1 MSVFCSNTLIFAP
14 ECWKCILRGSDFKI
28 FPETGAFAASF
39 FSCSIY
45 SKLLLSIKNLIENP
59 GFGERGLLIINVYMG
74 RPRPEVW
81 PLTAFCTIYDR
92 KATCTY
98 FAYLLLMKG
107 TPFTYHTCSPKLCKC
122 TVSKISIIYKTRTR
136 LFYSHKMHLL
146 ALFCFL

>member
-1 MSVFCSNTLIFAP
+1 MLKMHS
-14 ECWKCILRGSDFKI
+14 KRLRFQN
-28 FPETGAFAASF
+28 FPRNWRLCREF

-45 SKLLLSIKNLIENP
+45 SKLLPSIKNLIENP
-59 GFGERGLLIINVYMG
+59 GFGERGLQIINVYVG
-74 RPRPEVW
+74 RPRLEVW
-81 PLTAFCTIYDR
+81 PLTAFCTVYDR
-92 KATCTY
+92 KATCTP

-146 ALFCFL
+146 ALFWFL

>member
-1 MSVFCSNTLIFAP
+1 MLKMHS
-14 ECWKCILRGSDFKI
+14 KRLRFQN
-28 FPETGAFAASF
+28 FPRNWRLCREF

-45 SKLLLSIKNLIENP
+45 SKLLPSIKNLIENP

-92 KATCTY
+92 TATCTH

-122 TVSKISIIYKTRTR
+122 TVSKISIIYKTITR